1 MTGCAPATSWFSLD
15 TFFHSACA
23 SASDRLFAS
32 CNWNPPP
39 EGVAG
44 AAAAAAGAVGASTS
58 ALLENQR
65 LHLLWLWPASLATTV
80 SPPCVCA
87 PHPVLGALAELLAAG
102 GGLGGAL
109 ALAVCSVWAPHPLLG
124 AGGGVLAAAATA
136 PACVCAPHPVLGA
149 DGGFAGA
156 EVGTA
161 VSAGAL
167 AAACSEEE

>member
-23 SASDRLFAS
+23 SASDRLVAS
-32 CNWNPPP
+32 CNWKPPP
-39 EGVAG
+39 AEAGASAAVAAAG
-44 AAAAAAGAVGASTS
+44 AAAGASAS

-102 GGLGGAL
+102 GGLVGTVAL
-109 ALAVCSVWAPHPLLG
+109 GVCRVWAPHPLLG
-124 AGGGVLAAAATA
+124 TGEGVLAAAAA
-136 PACVCAPHPVLGA
+136 SPACV
-149 DGGFAGA
+149 
-156 EVGTA
+156 
-161 VSAGAL
+161 
-167 AAACSEEE
+167 